1 MRSGSTWLCTFLCN
15 HLNKKHIFLD
25 IHSRIY
31 KHVKPSERHGRYL
44 FSSHSVESILPARDY
59 DDPIIIRCTRR
70 DSFEQMLSEF
80 FFGLTYA
87 AVPNIF
93 TEQHEQK
100 FNSYLAN
107 QRISSATE
115 DDIKKWVT
123 TYQTKLA
130 EWNEVS
136 KDLNVQTVYYEDFF
150 EGTTIEGIDL
160 LIKFD
165 STTKKLPD
173 YKKTVF
179 VNYDQIREWFI
190 KLS

>member
-1 MRSGSTWLCTFLCN
+1 
-15 HLNKKHIFLD
+15 
-25 IHSRIY
+25 
-31 KHVKPSERHGRYL
+31 
-44 FSSHSVESILPARDY
+44 
-59 DDPIIIRCTRR
+59 
-70 DSFEQMLSEF
+70 MLSEF